1 MNKEKLEEL
10 IKFGREE
17 RFLEYKGNVNWD
29 QIKEKIAKTSMAMS
43 NLQDGG
49 YIIIGVSQSGNN
61 FTPEGLS
68 EENITSFNFED
79 IRSFINKYSDPP
91 INPELEI
98 VQAYDKPFLVIKI
111 SEFKS
116 SPIICK
122 KDGTGIRRGAIYFR
136 PAKKIETSEISDET
150 EMREILNIAIERKFR
165 EFMESIKRVGIN
177 FENTIQNN
185 DKIKLA
191 EELSDYL

>member
-10 IKFGREE
+10 LKFGREE

-49 YIIIGVSQSGNN
+49 YIIIGVSQSGNI

-68 EENITSFNFED
+68 EQNLTSYNFED

-91 INPELEI
+91 INPEFEI
-98 VQAYDKPFLVIKI
+98 VEAYDKTFLVIKI
-111 SEFKS
+111 TEFKT

-136 PAKKIETSEISDET
+136 PAKKIETSEISDES
-150 EMREILNIAIERKFR
+150 EMREILNIATERKFR

-177 FENTIQNN
+177 FDNTIQSN
-185 DKIKLA
+185 DKTKLA
-191 EELSDYL
+191 EEISEYL

>member
-17 RFLEYKGNVNWD
+17 RFLEFKGNVNWD

-49 YIIIGVSQSGNN
+49 YVIIGVSQSGNY

-68 EENITSFNFED
+68 DENLSSYNFED
-79 IRSFINKYSDPP
+79 IRAFINKYSDPP
-91 INPELEI
+91 INPDLEI
-98 VQAYDKPFLVIKI
+98 IQAYEKSFLVISI
-111 SEFKS
+111 SEFKT

-136 PAKKIETSEISDET
+136 SAKKVETSEISDET
-150 EMREILNIAIERKFR
+150 EIREILNIAIERKFR
-165 EFMESIKRVGIN
+165 EFIESIKRVGIN
-177 FENTIQNN
+177 FENSIQNN
-185 DKIKLA
+185 DKDKLA
-191 EELSDYL
+191 QEISDYI